1 MTHIL
6 HASGTKIGLGIVLFT
21 EIYLRIP
28 YSKAQA
34 DCQHRQTLP
43 VKNCSL
49 RPIGFRALDSE
60 TAQREGNLD
69 FESRLIPEVNTK
81 RN

>member
-6 HASGTKIGLGIVLFT
+6 YASGTESGLGIVIFT

-49 RPIGFRALDSE
+49 RPIEYRALNSE
-60 TAQREGNLD
+60 TAQREGILD
-69 FESRLIPEVNTK
+69 FESHLIPEINTK